1 MNTSRRR
8 PRQGAGTCRSAARA
22 AWRATAAI
30 VVGAV
35 LAGCSPEHDWRE
47 IRADD
52 ARFMVMLPAR
62 PSTLTRPIDLD
73 GQRLDMTM
81 QGAQAREVS
90 YTVGTATLPD
100 ASDVTRERAL
110 AAMRLAMVRNIGGTE
125 RASRP
130 VEVTLVDPSG
140 LPVGRVPGVEVEAVG
155 RMRDREAVLVA
166 RFVGTGAQV
175 WQAVVLGPQ
184 PDRENAALFLESL
197 KLVRR

>member
-1 MNTSRRR
+1 M
-8 PRQGAGTCRSAARA
+8 RA
-22 AWRATAAI
+22 AAAI
-30 VVGAV
+30 AISAV

-47 IRADD
+47 IRAED
-52 ARFMVMLPAR
+52 ARFLVMLPAR

-73 GQRLDMTM
+73 GQRLEMTM
-81 QGAQAREVS
+81 HGAQAREVS

-100 ASDVTRERAL
+100 VSDVSRERAL
-110 AAMRLAMVRNIGGTE
+110 AAMRLAMVRNIAGTE

-130 VEVTLVDPSG
+130 VEVALVDPSG
-140 LPVGRVPGVEVEAVG
+140 QPVGRVQGVEIEAVG

-184 PDRENAALFLESL
+184 VGRENAALFLESL